1 MAASFDI
8 ERLQKILRETES
20 NLRKIPQ
27 LKKVQ
32 KATGVKIVY
41 ILLGAFVLSLVLIY
55 VFSGLRALSML
66 VGTLY
71 PGWASLKAIK
81 SKDKEDDTFW
91 LSYWVVFGI
100 FSAFESITDIL
111 LFWIPFYE
119 LLKICFYFYL
129 FSPQLKGAL
138 TMYVMSYL
146 HYSDKSLLC
155 VCYRYYAL
163 LEPLV
168 GKLAKAEANVVEAAQ
183 SVKSSI
189 SNSVKD
195 R

>member
-1 MAASFDI
+1 MASSFDI
-8 ERLQKILRETES
+8 ERIQKILRETES
-20 NLRKIPQ
+20 NLRKVPQ
-27 LKKVQ
+27 LKKVY

-41 ILLGAFVLSLVLIY
+41 ILLGALVVSLILIY
-55 VFSGLRALSML
+55 LFSGLRALSML

-81 SKDKEDDTFW
+81 SADKEDDTFW

-138 TMYVMSYL
+138 TI
-146 HYSDKSLLC
+146 
-155 VCYRYYAL
+155 YYAL

-168 GKLAKAEANVVEAAQ
+168 GKLAKAEANVVDAAN
-183 SVKSSI
+183 SVKTSI

-195 R
+195 K